1 MAQATTTETPA
12 RRAVRSPLALI
23 EAVALS
29 RVSQVQPEGTKLLA
43 LARNSTVCPGEMAAV
58 SGVRVTAGAKPDAG
72 TATTAVVTAPQML
85 GAFEAQA
92 RTWNDPGCSAWRTP
106 SAQMS
111 PRVGSDSDHAA
122 GAAERQ
128 GSVLRTRQPG

>member
-43 LARNSTVCPGEMAAV
+43 LTKNSTVCPGEVAVV
-58 SGVRVTAGAKPDAG
+58 SGVRVTAEAKSDAG
-72 TATTAVVTAPQML
+72 TLTTRDGRAAEARSVREAGPHLERTGLERLVLQLAAYNDRRVIRSEADGDWKRRSRSRVT
-85 GAFEAQA
+85 
-92 RTWNDPGCSAWRTP
+92 
-106 SAQMS
+106 
-111 PRVGSDSDHAA
+111 
-122 GAAERQ
+122 GAA
-128 GSVLRTRQPG
+128 L